1 MVYSRSVLPD
11 LSGRTALVTGAGRR
25 TGRAIAFKLAAAG
38 ARVAINALGSIGSAR
53 EAAQEIERAHGS
65 GQAIAVQADVT
76 DPAGVRALVEET
88 VQTLGGL
95 DILINNASIR
105 HHAALEATAL
115 EDWRRIL
122 GVTLDGSFLCA
133 QAAAPHLRK
142 SGSGTVI
149 NIGGVVAHTGARGA
163 AAIMTAKAGLEGLT
177 RALAFELGPEVT
189 VNCVLPAT
197 MHAPDDPPERLNALQ
212 NFYQHERIPLARPG
226 TVDEVASAIV
236 SLCGPAWRYMTGQLI
251 HINGGVYFG

>member
-1 MVYSRSVLPD
+1 MDYTPSVLPN

-25 TGRAIAFKLAAAG
+25 TGRAIALKLAAAG
-38 ARVAINALGSIGSAR
+38 ARVAINALSSIGSAR
-53 EAAQEIERAHGS
+53 EAAEEIERTHGS
-65 GQAIAVQADVT
+65 ARAIAIHADVT
-76 DPAGVRALVEET
+76 DPAGVRAMVEET
-88 VQTLGGL
+88 VRRLGSL

-105 HHAALEATAL
+105 HHASLEATSL

-133 QAAAPHLRK
+133 QAAAPYLRK
-142 SGSGTVI
+142 SGNGTVI

-163 AAIMTAKAGLEGLT
+163 AAIMTAKSGLEGLT

-189 VNCVLPAT
+189 VNCVLPAS
-197 MHAPDDPPERLNALQ
+197 MHAPDDPPERLRSLQ
-212 NFYQHERIPLARPG
+212 NFYQHERIPLGRPG
-226 TVDEVASAIV
+226 TVDEVAGAIV
-236 SLCGPAWRYMTGQLI
+236 SLCGPAWRYMSGQLV